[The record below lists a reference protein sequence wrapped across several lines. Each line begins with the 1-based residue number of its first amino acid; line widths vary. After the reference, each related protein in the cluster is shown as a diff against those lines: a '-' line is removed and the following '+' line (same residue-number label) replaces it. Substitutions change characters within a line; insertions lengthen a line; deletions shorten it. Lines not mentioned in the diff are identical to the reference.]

1 MATGQD
7 PSERKATDSQARE
20 STSSLPPPILLYQL
34 ATGHYISR
42 ALFVAAKLGIAD
54 LLKDGPRD
62 HTELAKATETHA
74 PSLRRMMRLLASVGV
89 FAEREDGAFALTP
102 AGECLRTGAPASQRA
117 MVMLFAGNRM
127 HENWKDLEYCIR
139 TGNPAF
145 RRRGVTDPFRDPL
158 RTPEDDASF
167 DTAMADLT
175 ALTAVAVAAAYDFKS
190 ITTLIDIGG
199 GNGALMIG
207 ILKANPGLRGVVF
220 DQPAA
225 AERARA
231 QIAQNGLEGRCQA
244 VGGDFFKEVTAG
256 GDAYVLKHV
265 IHDWDDDRA
274 TVILKNCHKAMT
286 PQGKLLIIE
295 GVYPSRVVW
304 SQESRGAAA
313 NDCNMLVATGGR
325 QRSEAEF
332 RSLYQAAGFRLT
344 KIVPTAARVSVIEGA
359 RA

>member
-1 MATGQD
+1 
-7 PSERKATDSQARE
+7 
-20 STSSLPPPILLYQL
+20 
-34 ATGHYISR
+34 
-42 ALFVAAKLGIAD
+42 
-54 LLKDGPRD
+54 
-62 HTELAKATETHA
+62 
-74 PSLRRMMRLLASVGV
+74 
-89 FAEREDGAFALTP
+89 
-102 AGECLRTGAPASQRA
+102 
-117 MVMLFAGNRM
+117 
-127 HENWKDLEYCIR
+127 
-139 TGNPAF
+139 
-145 RRRGVTDPFRDPL
+145 
-158 RTPEDDASF
+158 
-167 DTAMADLT
+167 
-175 ALTAVAVAAAYDFKS
+175 
-190 ITTLIDIGG
+190 
-199 GNGALMIG
+199 
-207 ILKANPGLRGVVF
+207 VF